1 MKYHFFAYMDR
12 MKYIKRWGLM
22 RNGRE
27 ENIQEHSL
35 QTAMIA
41 HCLALIRREVFAG
54 EADPEHIMAIAIYHD
69 TAEVLTGDLATP
81 VKYFNPKNKD
91 AYQEIDKTANDKLL
105 QMLPD
110 ELRPEYEKIISQYS
124 DEEYRLVK
132 AADKISA
139 FLKCI
144 EETKSGNTE
153 FREAKKSLEMEIQAM
168 KLPEADYFMQHFAG
182 SFELSLDELG

>member
-1 MKYHFFAYMDR
+1 
-12 MKYIKRWGLM
+12 
-22 RNGRE
+22 
-27 ENIQEHSL
+27 
-35 QTAMIA
+35 
-41 HCLALIRREVFAG
+41 
-54 EADPEHIMAIAIYHD
+54 MAIAIYHD

-81 VKYFNPKNKD
+81 VKYFNPKIKD
-91 AYQEIDKTANDKLL
+91 AYQEIEKTANDKLL

-153 FREAKKSLEMEIQAM
+153 FREAKRAWKWRFSQ
-168 KLPEADYFMQHFAG
+168 
-182 SFELSLDELG
+182 

>member
-1 MKYHFFAYMDR
+1 MNYHFFAYMAR

-41 HCLALIRREVFAG
+41 HCLALINNRVFAG
-54 EADPEHIMAIAIYHD
+54 GAQPEHIMAIALYHE

-81 VKYFNPKNKD
+81 IKYFNPKIKA
-91 AYQEIDKTANDKLL
+91 AYQEIEKTANDKLL
-105 QMLPD
+105 QMLPE
-110 ELRPEYEKIISQYS
+110 ELRPDYEQLIKSHTS
-124 DEEYRLVK
+124 EEYRLVK

-139 FLKCI
+139 LLKCI

-153 FREAKKSLEMEIQAM
+153 FREAKKSLEKEIQSM
-168 KLPEADYFMQHFAG
+168 ELPEADYFMRHFAG

>member
-54 EADPEHIMAIAIYHD
+54 EADPGTYYGNCH
-69 TAEVLTGDLATP
+69 
-81 VKYFNPKNKD
+81 
-91 AYQEIDKTANDKLL
+91 
-105 QMLPD
+105 LP
-110 ELRPEYEKIISQYS
+110 
-124 DEEYRLVK
+124 
-132 AADKISA
+132 
-139 FLKCI
+139 
-144 EETKSGNTE
+144 
-153 FREAKKSLEMEIQAM
+153 
-168 KLPEADYFMQHFAG
+168 
-182 SFELSLDELG
+182 

>member
-41 HCLALIRREVFAG
+41 HCLALIRREVFG
-54 EADPEHIMAIAIYHD
+54 GDTNPEHIMAIAIYHD

-81 VKYFNPKNKD
+81 VKYFNPKIKD
-91 AYQEIDKTANDKLL
+91 AYQEIEKTANDKLL

-110 ELRPEYEKIISQYS
+110 ELRPEYERIIRQYS
-124 DEEYRLVK
+124 QEEYRLVK

-139 FLKCI
+139 LLKCV

-153 FREAKKSLEMEIQAM
+153 FREAKKSLEREIQSM